1 MAMDVLPMDT
11 VMLITWNKSSLMD
24 SGVLKG
30 FRDFHCHILPGV
42 DDGSGSIEH
51 SLEILRWF
59 ESIGVSEVFC
69 TPHVMED
76 LPNSTEFLTES
87 FRWLSEQYKGGI
99 HLHLAAEYML
109 DQEFRTRLQT
119 RDLLLLENDVVLVET
134 SINCPPYNL
143 MDMLRQTLSMG
154 YRPMLAHPERYTYM
168 SMTDYRQLCDMG
180 VYLQLNLGSLTAYY
194 GESARAKALALLR
207 EGLYRKAGSDCH
219 RLSSVQGQYN
229 RVALPRKVL
238 ADLEK
243 LIKNSDV

>member
-1 MAMDVLPMDT
+1 MAMDVLPMVT
-11 VMLITWNKSSLMD
+11 VMVLMWNKSSLMD

-30 FRDFHCHILPGV
+30 FRDFHSHILPGV
-42 DDGSGSIEH
+42 DDGSGSIDH
-51 SLEILRWF
+51 SIEILQWF

-76 LPNSTEFLTES
+76 LPNSTEFLKARFDNLTDA
-87 FRWLSEQYKGGI
+87 YKGKI
-99 HLHLAAEYML
+99 QLHLAAEYMM
-109 DQEFRTRLQT
+109 DQEYQARLENS
-119 RDLLLLENDVVLVET
+119 DLLLLEDDIVLVET
-134 SINCPPYNL
+134 SVNCPPYNL
-143 MDMLRQTLSMG
+143 MDMLRQALAMG

-168 SMTDYRQLCDMG
+168 SMKDYRQLCDMG

-194 GESARAKALALLR
+194 GESAQAKALALLR

-229 RVALPRKVL
+229 RVALPKKVL